1 MKNRNG
7 FVSNSSSSSFIISY
21 GTCKTEELMNN
32 IFDNNPKID
41 EFIKDEDEFKEYV
54 KQNFMYDDEDE
65 NKIINIFSESDVYVS
80 FDDWHPYL
88 TSLIKYFEE
97 TRDLEITYNFN

>member
-1 MKNRNG
+1 MKVRNG

-21 GTCKTEELMNN
+21 KNCKTEELMNT
-32 IFDNNPKID
+32 IFDNNPKMD

-54 KQNFMYDDEDE
+54 KQNYVFDEDDNE
-65 NKIINIFSESDVYVS
+65 IFNTFLESDVYVT
-80 FDDWHPYL
+80 FDGNHPYL
-88 TSLIKYFEE
+88 TSLIKHFED